1 MFAHIRC
8 VPYNY
13 DNRKDRTRMK
23 KILISMLAA
32 GLLFAA
38 PARSS
43 EPIDTRAIVYYLQG
57 AFFEARFDL
66 QAALEFYERANRFE
80 QNNPMIQISLARV
93 YLELGDLGRAKR
105 FAAELRES
113 DRYGYEASLILA
125 EIAYKE
131 DDKKGALELLDP
143 LVEIDNDSRFDV
155 LKFLSKVYL
164 DLGRIEEA
172 RDVLEDAVLLFS
184 EDLYLQYK
192 LGILYY
198 ETGKL
203 EEAVRTFRKAIEINP
218 GFTNAHFALA
228 TLLQQ
233 TGRYEEAETSY
244 RNVLK
249 LDPRNGNAL
258 KELADLLFE
267 REEFEEGIELIEPLR
282 EEGVLDDGGR
292 LALGR
297 FYYRA
302 GRIDD
307 ALAMFGELVDEQGE
321 NAAIMR
327 IIAEIE
333 IQRGHFKTA
342 SGFLRRAVE
351 AVRDNFGNY
360 IGILLI
366 SYGLAG
372 EPAGPEEAIDIP
384 PGEASEYLGE
394 AERTVDPDSAEDNY
408 LLGAVLRKA
417 GEAGRAERFLLRA
430 ERLAPDDRRTL
441 LELATL
447 FEKRGDF
454 DAALERIERL
464 YERDQEDAS
473 VNNYYGYILA
483 EKGERLDFAE
493 RLVRK
498 ALAEEPEN
506 GYFLDSLGWILFK
519 KGDAEGALRVLL
531 EAVRYAGEDP
541 VIWEHLG
548 RSYEKLGEKA
558 RAVESYQRSLSIEG
572 ENVGVRERLEKMGNG
587 TESEK

>member
-1 MFAHIRC
+1 
-8 VPYNY
+8 
-13 DNRKDRTRMK
+13 MK
-23 KILISMLAA
+23 RITISILAA
-32 GLLFAA
+32 AILFAA
-38 PARSS
+38 PVRSS
-43 EPIDTRAIVYYLQG
+43 DLIDTRAIVYYLQG

-80 QNNPMIQISLARV
+80 QNNPMIHISLARI
-93 YLELGDLGRAKR
+93 YLELGDLGRAKKY
-105 FAAELRES
+105 AADLQES

-131 DDKKGALELLDP
+131 DDKNGALALLVP
-143 LVEIDNDSRFDV
+143 LIEIDNDSRFDV

-164 DLGRIEEA
+164 DLGRIDEA
-172 RDVLEDAVLLFS
+172 RDVLEDAVRLFS

-198 ETGKL
+198 ETGRM
-203 EEAVRTFRKAIEINP
+203 EEAVQAFRKAIEINP

-228 TLLQQ
+228 TLLLQI
-233 TGRYEEAETSY
+233 GRYEEAETSY

-249 LDPRNGNAL
+249 LDPRNGTAL

-282 EEGVLDDGGR
+282 EEDLLDDGGR

-307 ALAMFGELVDEQGE
+307 ALSMFGELVDEQGE
-321 NAAIMR
+321 NVAIMR

-342 SGFLRRAVE
+342 CRYLRMAIE
-351 AVRDNFGNY
+351 TERDNFGNY

-366 SYGLAG
+366 VHGLAG
-372 EPAGPEEAIDIP
+372 EPDGPEESVEIP
-384 PGEASEYLGE
+384 PGEAAGYLDE
-394 AERTVDPDSAEDNY
+394 AVRTLNADSAEDNY
-408 LLGAVLRKA
+408 LIGAVMRKA
-417 GEAGRAERFLLRA
+417 GKPERAERFLLRA
-430 ERLAPDDRRTL
+430 EQLAPDDRRTL

-447 FEKRGDF
+447 YERRGEF
-454 DAALERIERL
+454 DEALGRISRL
-464 YERDQEDAS
+464 YEKDSEDAS
-473 VNNYYGYILA
+473 VNNYYGYLLA

-493 RLVRK
+493 QLVRK
-498 ALAEEPEN
+498 ALLSEPEN

-519 KGDAEGALRVLL
+519 KGNAEGALKVLID
-531 EAVRYAGEDP
+531 ATGYAGEDP
-541 VIWEHLG
+541 VIWDHLG
-548 RSYEKLGEKA
+548 QTYERLGEGAKA
-558 RAVESYQRSLSIEG
+558 AESYRRSLSIDE
-572 ENVGVRERLEKMGNG
+572 ENTRVRERLEMIEGSAG
-587 TESEK
+587 PEK

>member
-1 MFAHIRC
+1 
-8 VPYNY
+8 
-13 DNRKDRTRMK
+13 MK
-23 KILISMLAA
+23 RIMISVLAA
-32 GLLFAA
+32 GMLFAA

-43 EPIDTRAIVYYLQG
+43 ELIDTRAIVYYLQG

-80 QNNPMIQISLARV
+80 QENPMIHISLARV

-105 FAAELRES
+105 FAADLRES

-131 DDKKGALELLDP
+131 DDKNGALALLSP
-143 LVEIDNDSRFDV
+143 LMEIDNDSRFDV

-172 RDVLEDAVLLFS
+172 RDVLEEAARLFS

-203 EEAVRTFRKAIEINP
+203 EEAVQAFRKAIEINP

-228 TLLQQ
+228 TLLLQ
-233 TGRYEEAETSY
+233 TGRSEEAETSY

-249 LDPRNGNAL
+249 LDPRNGTAL

-267 REEFEEGIELIEPLR
+267 REEFEEGIALIEPLR
-282 EEGVLDDGGR
+282 EEGLLDGGGR

-307 ALAMFGELVDEQGE
+307 ALSMFRELVDEAGE
-321 NAAIMR
+321 NVAIMR

-342 SGFLRRAVE
+342 CRYLRMAIDAE
-351 AVRDNFGNY
+351 RDNFGNY
-360 IGILLI
+360 NGILLI
-366 SYGLAG
+366 VHGLAG
-372 EPAGPEEAIDIP
+372 EPDGPEEAADIT
-384 PGEASEYLGE
+384 PGEAAGYLDE
-394 AERTVDPDSAEDNY
+394 AARTVDGDSAEDNY
-408 LLGAVLRKA
+408 LIGAVMRKA
-417 GEAGRAERFLLRA
+417 EEPERAERFLLRA
-430 ERLAPDDRRTL
+430 EQLAPDDRRTL

-447 FEKRGDF
+447 YEERGEFET
-454 DAALERIERL
+454 ALERIRRL
-464 YERDQEDAS
+464 HERDPEDAS
-473 VNNYYGYILA
+473 VNNYYGYLLA
-483 EKGERLDFAE
+483 EKDEKLDFAE
-493 RLVRK
+493 QLVRK
-498 ALAEEPEN
+498 ALLSEPEN

-519 KGDAEGALRVLL
+519 KGDAEGALSVLL
-531 EAVRYAGEDP
+531 DAAGQAGGDP
-541 VIWEHLG
+541 VIWDHLG
-548 RSYEKLGEKA
+548 QAYESLGEAAKA
-558 RAVESYQRSLSIEG
+558 AESYRKSLSIDG
-572 ENVGVRERLEKMGNG
+572 ENLRVRERLEMIEGRA
-587 TESEK
+587 EPEK